1 MPGKVGQI
9 IYDLEL
15 ESGKVLNLSKLII
28 NETVGLTLPSLK
40 AEFSYPSDKFSDL
53 ALGKSLK
60 IQIGDE
66 DLDYKM
72 EFTIV
77 GHQFQLAQNSIQVQ
91 IAALYKPEFNIK
103 MRGRVFKKQTSVK
116 ALQNILSE
124 YFETN
129 NQAKSTDDSMDWV
142 QLALES
148 DREAALR
155 IWKHSYY
162 NDQNHLLPFIQADG
176 RALLI
181 DYKSVS
187 QKKAMKLGD
196 NEESGSGAT
205 IGYSVFNTKS
215 SVMDYLSTFR
225 VLSKEL
231 KTAKSE
237 QYDPDYEAIFA
248 IGDAPDPLKEMA
260 ARYQVYFQDV
270 THSSYHQAMAKNAQA
285 FSKLDALRVQVQI
298 KADQTKDLIELAQP
312 IQLQVSQRDE
322 LIKTALLELGGRY
335 IVLGRSWLVVPGQPL
350 TQILDLAK
358 DAFAI

>member
-1 MPGKVGQI
+1 MSGKVGQI

-15 ESGKVLNLSKLII
+15 ESGKILNLTKLII
-28 NETVGLTLPSLK
+28 NEMVGLTLPSLK
-40 AEFSYPSDKFSDL
+40 AEFSYPSNKFSDL
-53 ALGKSLK
+53 ALGKPIK
-60 IQIGDE
+60 IQLGDK

-77 GHQFQLAQNSIQVQ
+77 GHQFQLAQSDIQVQ
-91 IAALYKPEFNIK
+91 IVALHKPEFNIK

-129 NQAKSTDDSMDWV
+129 NQAKPTDDNMDWI

-187 QKKAMKLGD
+187 QKKAIKLGD
-196 NEESGSGAT
+196 SEEVGNGAT
-205 IGYSVFNTKS
+205 LGYSIFNTKS

-225 VLSKEL
+225 VLAREL
-231 KTAKSE
+231 KTARSE
-237 QYDPDYEAIFA
+237 SYNPEYEAVFA

-260 ARYQVYFQDV
+260 VRYQVYFQGV
-270 THSSYHQAMAKNAQA
+270 THPSYHQAVAKNAQA

-298 KADQTKDLIELAQP
+298 KADQTTDLIELAQP

-322 LIKTALLELGGRY
+322 LVKAALLELGGRY
-335 IVLGRSWLVVPGQPL
+335 IVLGRSWVVIPGQAL

-358 DAFAI
+358 DAFEV